1 MTEPVLAIRS
11 LAVTF
16 SGAGRPVPAVRG
28 VDLTVHEGEV
38 LGIVGESGSG
48 KSVTAL
54 AAAGLLPPNARITGS
69 VRLSG
74 EEVVGAPPVLLRRL
88 RGQDIGVIFQDP
100 STTLNPLLPVGRQIT
115 EGEVAHGRLGAA
127 DAPARAEA
135 LLREVEIA
143 DPANRARQYPHQFSG
158 GMRQRAVI
166 AMAMAGRPKLIIA
179 DEPTTALDVTVQAQ
193 VLDLLARRQ
202 KETGAAVVLI
212 THDLGVVAE
221 VAHRVAVMYGGRIVE
236 TGTVR
241 EIFSH
246 PRHPYTA
253 ALLRSAPRIDAT
265 AGRLDPIPG
274 QPPTPT
280 DLPPGCS
287 FSPRCALGAE
297 RDRCR
302 AEEPALRQLGPGRS
316 AACHFAEELAAPAP
330 SAPATAAP
338 PSMAEGA
345 AAPLLTVENL
355 VVHFPIRAG
364 LLRRVVRTVRAV
376 DGVSLSIAPGETLGL
391 VGESGCGKTTTGRAI
406 MGLVPMSGGR
416 ITFDGAVI
424 SGLGRGALRPV
435 RRRMQY
441 VFQDPYSS
449 LNPMLTVGDAI
460 AEPLRI
466 HGLYDEM
473 GGARWIAR
481 LFEMVGLSPSV
492 AHRLPREFS
501 GGQKQRIGIAR
512 ALALRPQLL
521 ILDEP
526 VASLD
531 VSIQAQIVNLLQDLQ
546 RELRLAYL
554 FIAHDLSVVKHI
566 SDRVAVMYLG
576 RIVEEST
583 KPVLYR
589 SPVHPYTQALLSAV
603 PVPEVSTGSRQRI
616 ILQGEIPNP
625 AAPPPGCH
633 FHPRCFRAD
642 ALCATVPPTF
652 SRHDDTPTLRAC
664 HHAGPLG
671 ADERAAVEAG
681 ADP

>member
-1 MTEPVLAIRS
+1 MPTPVLSIRS

-16 SGAGRPVPAVRG
+16 PGSDAPVRAVRG
-28 VDLTVHEGEV
+28 VDLDVHEGEV

-54 AAAGLLPPNARITGS
+54 AAAALLPPAAEVSGTITLAGQS
-69 VRLSG
+69 VI
-74 EEVVGAPPVLLRRL
+74 GAGPDVLRRL
-88 RGQDIGVIFQDP
+88 RGNDIGVVFQDP

-115 EGEVAHGRLGAA
+115 EGEMAHGRLRERDAA
-127 DAPARAEA
+127 SRAVT
-135 LLREVEIA
+135 LLREVDIA
-143 DPANRARQYPHQFSG
+143 DPENRAAQYPHQFSG

-221 VAHRVAVMYGGRIVE
+221 VAHRVAVMYAGRIVE

-241 EIFSH
+241 EIFAR

-253 ALLRSAPRIDAT
+253 ALLKSAPRIDAT
-265 AGRLDPIPG
+265 GGRLDPIPG
-274 QPPTPT
+274 QPPNPSALPT
-280 DLPPGCS
+280 GCA
-287 FSPRCALGAE
+287 FRPRCAIGSGRKPCE
-297 RDRCR
+297 TED
-302 AEEPALRQLGPGRS
+302 PPLRTLAPGRQ
-316 AACHFAEELAAPAP
+316 AACHFAEEVEAPRAITA
-330 SAPATAAP
+330 SAI
-338 PSMAEGA
+338 GA
-345 AAPLLTVENL
+345 VETRHAREPLLAVENL

-376 DGVSLSIAPGETLGL
+376 DGVSLTVAPGETLGL
-391 VGESGCGKTTTGRAI
+391 VGESGCGKTTTGRTI
-406 MGLVPMSGGR
+406 MGLVPATGGR
-416 ITFDGAVI
+416 IIFDGKTI
-424 SGLGRGALRPV
+424 SGLDRTALRPV

-449 LNPMLTVGDAI
+449 LNPMLNVGDAV

-473 GGARWIAR
+473 GGARWIAQ
-481 LFEMVGLSPSV
+481 LFDMVGLSGSV

-512 ALALRPQLL
+512 ALALKPKLL

-546 RELRLAYL
+546 REFGLAYL
-554 FIAHDLSVVKHI
+554 LIAHDLSVVKHV

-583 KPVLYR
+583 KPALYGA
-589 SPVHPYTQALLSAV
+589 PLHPYTQALLSAV
-603 PVPEVSTGSRQRI
+603 PAPEIGEPGTRRRI
-616 ILQGEIPNP
+616 ILEGEIPNP
-625 AAPPPGCH
+625 AAPPAGCH
-633 FHPRCFRAD
+633 FHPRCFRAT
-642 ALCATVPPTF
+642 ALCAREAPAF
-652 SRHDDTPTLRAC
+652 ARHGDTPSRVAC
-664 HHAGPLG
+664 HHAGPLESDATRHQAIG
-671 ADERAAVEAG
+671 AA
-681 ADP
+681 P